1 MGNTE
6 GIRKHWKSE
15 TSKQK
20 GLKKVKFPRVFISYR
35 RAHSGW
41 AKALQLELKRLGYPD
56 DHVFF
61 DLDRESGLEVGPFQ
75 KQLQQQ
81 LARAEVLLALITDA
95 PSGPKSDWRFQFS
108 STETIQQSQKRK
120 LIDYCGVEVSEA
132 LSAGTLVVPIY
143 PGKHG
148 SMWIG
153 AQLKLLS
160 GTSCASLQNL
170 NAYPLHDDQF
180 TAGVEVLHRHICN
193 GLLNGTKGQR
203 ATEETKRREHVS
215 VQTIPLPT
223 KIDLA
228 LAEADVEPDQ
238 TFRLICRFKAR
249 VTSQGIASAAC
260 SSSERQTVQR
270 CFVASRRRQR
280 DKDVCLGTSIRS
292 VKSHQREI
300 IRCYKKKCT
309 GVSQTDDL
317 Q

>member
-1 MGNTE
+1 MGNAAGTQAT
-6 GIRKHWKSE
+6 GGYGMIRQPPTGEMSRGR
-15 TSKQK
+15 
-20 GLKKVKFPRVFISYR
+20 GLEKPKFPRLFISYR
-35 RAHSGW
+35 RSHSGW
-41 AKALQLELKRLGYPD
+41 AKSIQLELKRLGYPD

-61 DLDRESGLEVGPFQ
+61 DLDRDSGLETGPFQ
-75 KQLQQQ
+75 KQLEEQ
-81 LARAEVLLALITDA
+81 LARADALLVLITDA
-95 PSGPKSDWRFQFS
+95 PSGLKSDWRFQLS
-108 STETIQQSQKRK
+108 STETIQQSQRK
-120 LIDYCGVEVSEA
+120 NRIDYCAVEVSEA
-132 LSAGTLVVPIY
+132 LSGGTLVVPVY

-160 GTSCASLQNL
+160 GTSCASLQSL

-203 ATEETKRREHVS
+203 ATEETKRREHMS
-215 VQTIPLPT
+215 MQTIPLPT

-292 VKSHQREI
+292 VKSDQR
-300 IRCYKKKCT
+300 
-309 GVSQTDDL
+309 
-317 Q
+317 